1 MELTRIS
8 GHGHVAAEYGL
19 EEAIFLDSIM
29 YWWQTNRAE
38 RRNYKEGRYWT
49 YNTINA
55 LAKIFPWWT
64 VKQVRRI
71 VDSCKEQGALI
82 AACFND
88 DARDRTTWYSP
99 GDRLLELYGYVIPKQ
114 EDDPH
119 AEDDTAPICPNGQA
133 SIPERADLNAQTGT
147 ALPCNNHVD
156 TNIPPYNPPTGDGE
170 GEETP
175 KKPRRKRDEPKETA
189 DWKPERFEGFWEY
202 YGMKVNRQRAIK
214 EWDKL
219 RPSDDLI
226 DQMSR
231 TLRRQK
237 QSDLWRRGIGI
248 PQPAQ
253 WLKDRRWTDQDFGP
267 ENTPPPPS
275 GGQVIDLEVM

>member
-1 MELTRIS
+1 MPLTRIA
-8 GHGHVAAEYGL
+8 GYGHVAMRYGL
-19 EEAIFLDSIM
+19 EEAIFLEFIM
-29 YWWQTNRAE
+29 YWWRTNKAND
-38 RRNYKEGRYWT
+38 RNFREGRYWT
-49 YNTINA
+49 YNTISA
-55 LAKIFPWWT
+55 LAELFPWWT
-64 VKQVRRI
+64 AKQVRRI
-71 VDSCKEQGALI
+71 ANSCRDQGALDI
-82 AACFND
+82 GNFND
-88 DARDRTTWYSP
+88 DGRDRTIWYSP
-99 GDRLLELYGYVIPKQ
+99 SAELLALYGENAPPTS
-114 EDDPH
+114 DP
-119 AEDDTAPICPNGQA
+119 EPEESNCPNGQMHL
-133 SIPERADLNAQTGT
+133 PEQADSFAQTGT
-147 ALPCNNHVD
+147 ALPCIYHVY
-156 TNIPPYNPPTGDGE
+156 TNIPPYNPPTGDDA
-170 GEETP
+170 GEEKP

-237 QSDLWRRGIGI
+237 HSELWQRGIGI

-275 GGQVIDLEVM
+275 GGQVVDLEVM